1 MELITMIFSGLA
13 LLAAIMCLF
22 LTVQEK
28 KRNQKRNAAAL
39 SYVDETVGTVKS
51 ETVAYVAQFAK
62 DFDSRMK
69 RLDEGMER
77 LEKGIVPDYE
87 QALAAANAVNDFN
100 RGISNILGYDPSEA
114 LKAQR
119 EKERQGEA

>member
-39 SYVDETVGTVKS
+39 SYVDETVETVKS
-51 ETVAYVAQFAK
+51 ETAAYVAQFAK

>member
-13 LLAAIMCLF
+13 LLAATMCLC

-39 SYVDETVGTVKS
+39 SYVDETVETVKS

-62 DFDSRMK
+62 DFDSR
-69 RLDEGMER
+69 MER

-114 LKAQR
+114 IKAQR

>member
-39 SYVDETVGTVKS
+39 SYVDETVETVKS
-51 ETVAYVAQFAK
+51 ETVGYVAQFAK
-62 DFDSRMK
+62 DFDSRMN
-69 RLDEGMER
+69 RLYEGMER

>member
-1 MELITMIFSGLA
+1 MALITMIFSGLA

-39 SYVDETVGTVKS
+39 SYVDETVETVKS